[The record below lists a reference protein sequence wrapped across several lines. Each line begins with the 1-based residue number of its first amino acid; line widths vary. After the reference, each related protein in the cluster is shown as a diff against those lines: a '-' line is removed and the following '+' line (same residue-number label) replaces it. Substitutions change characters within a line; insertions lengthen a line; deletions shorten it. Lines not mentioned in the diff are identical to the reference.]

1 MDGVKD
7 IQWPFLLLGY
17 LLLLLP
23 LALLGYYRTG
33 LVKPTLVAVAR
44 MTVQLSLVG
53 LYLEF
58 IFKLD
63 NVWVNLLWVI
73 LMVAFAS
80 LAVISRT
87 SLTHRFYLI
96 PVFWAIGLSLTVIVA
111 YFFTVVIRLENYFES
126 RYLIPITGMLLGNCM
141 HSNII
146 GLNAYYSRLRLEQQL
161 YRYALANG
169 ATREEALHPFV
180 RDALV
185 KAFNPSIASMAVI
198 GLVSLPGMMTGQILG
213 GSDPSVAIKYQIM
226 IMITIFTSSLLT
238 VLLTIFFANRYAFDA
253 YDNFKLHSLKPQ

>member
-1 MDGVKD
+1 MNGAKD
-7 IQWPFLLLGY
+7 IEWIYLLLGY

-23 LALLGYYRTG
+23 ISVLRYYRTG
-33 LVKPTLVAVAR
+33 LIKPSLIAVAR
-44 MTVQLSLVG
+44 MTAQLFLVG

-58 IFKLD
+58 LFTLD
-63 NVWVNLLWVI
+63 NVWVNLLWVL

-87 SLTHRFYLI
+87 SLRHKYYLI
-96 PVFWAIGLSLTVIVA
+96 PVFWATALSLLVIVA
-111 YFFTVVIRLENYFES
+111 YFFIVVIRLENYFEA
-126 RYLIPITGMLLGNCM
+126 RYLIPITGMLLGNCLN
-141 HSNII
+141 SNII

-169 ATREEALHPFV
+169 ATRAEALQPFI
-180 RDALV
+180 RDALI

-213 GSDPSVAIKYQIM
+213 GSDPGVAIKYQIM
-226 IMITIFTSSLLT
+226 IMISIFTASMLT
-238 VLLTIFFANRYAFDA
+238 VILTIFFANKYAFDA
-253 YDNFKLHSLKPQ
+253 YDNFKHQSLKA

>member
-1 MDGVKD
+1 MNGVAD
-7 IQWPFLLLGY
+7 IQWPHLLLGY

-23 LALLGYYRTG
+23 ITALWYYRTG

-44 MTVQLSLVG
+44 MTAQLALVG

-58 IFKLD
+58 IFRLD
-63 NVWVNLLWVI
+63 SAWVNLLWV
-73 LMVAFAS
+73 LVMVAFAS

-87 SLTHRFYLI
+87 SLTYRFYLI
-96 PVFWAIGLSLTVIVA
+96 PVIWATGLSLTVVVA
-111 YFFTVVIRLENYFES
+111 YFFVVVIRLENYVEA

-169 ATREEALHPFV
+169 ATRAEALFPFV

-213 GSDPSVAIKYQIM
+213 GSDPGVAIKYQIM

-238 VLLTIFFANRYAFDA
+238 VLLTIFLANRYAFDA
-253 YDNFKLHSLKPQ
+253 YDNFRLLSLKPQ